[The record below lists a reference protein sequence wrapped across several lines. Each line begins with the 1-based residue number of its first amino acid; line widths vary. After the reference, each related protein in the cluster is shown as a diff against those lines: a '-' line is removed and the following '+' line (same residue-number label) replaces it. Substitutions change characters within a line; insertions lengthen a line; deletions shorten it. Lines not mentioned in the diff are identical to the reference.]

1 MPPSSPRSA
10 VDRGRDASAP
20 WLIPILGWKDI
31 AWRTYRAIGR
41 YRLPSLAGGVTFF
54 LLLAIFP
61 ALAAFVSVYG
71 LFLDLGRVERQLDQM
86 AAILPREAVGLIG
99 GQMVRLANRPGS
111 TLGAAF
117 AGGALASIWSANA
130 GMKSLF
136 DGLNVAYGETEKR
149 PYLHRTLIT
158 YAATLSVVVFLVV
171 VVAMTVAAPIV
182 LHALGFHALR
192 LWWAPLRWLIVYVFA
207 AQAFTLIYR
216 FGPSRSPA
224 RWRWVYCG
232 AAFAALL
239 WLVGSLAFSTYIDT
253 FTALGV
259 TYGSLGAMVALM
271 LWLWFSAM
279 VVLVGAVLNAEIEH
293 QTARDTTTGEPEP
306 LGRRGAAVADTV
318 GSAFTTSF
326 HEAGEWL
333 RAFLRR
339 QIAYLA
345 RVAGRSRF

>member
-1 MPPSSPRSA
+1 
-10 VDRGRDASAP
+10 
-20 WLIPILGWKDI
+20 
-31 AWRTYRAIGR
+31 
-41 YRLPSLAGGVTFF
+41 VTFF

-117 AGGALASIWSANA
+117 VGSTLASIWSANA
-130 GMKSLF
+130 GMKALF

-149 PYLHRTLIT
+149 PFLHRTLVS

-171 VVAMTVAAPIV
+171 VVAMTVAAPIA
-182 LHALGFHALR
+182 LHAFGLHGLR
-192 LWWAPLRWLIVYVFA
+192 LWWAPLRWLIVYVIA
-207 AQAFTLIYR
+207 ALAFTLIYR
-216 FGPSRSPA
+216 FGPSRAPA

-232 AAFAALL
+232 GALAALV
-239 WLVGSLAFSTYIDT
+239 WLVGSLVFSTYIDT

-271 LWLWFSAM
+271 LWLWFSLM
-279 VVLVGAVLNAEIEH
+279 VVLIGAVLNAEIEH
-293 QTARDTTTGEPEP
+293 QTAHDTTTGEPEP
-306 LGRRGAAVADTV
+306 LGQRGATVADTI
-318 GSAFTTSF
+318 GGAFTTSF
-326 HEAGEWL
+326 REAGEWL
-333 RAFLRR
+333 WAFLRR
-339 QIAYLA
+339 QVASLA
-345 RVAGRSRF
+345 RVVRRARS

>member
-1 MPPSSPRSA
+1 MPPSTPRSA

-20 WLIPILGWKDI
+20 WRIPILGWKDI

-41 YRLPSLAGGVTFF
+41 DRLPSVAGGVTFF

-117 AGGALASIWSANA
+117 VGSTLASIWSANA
-130 GMKSLF
+130 GMKALF

-149 PYLHRTLIT
+149 PFLHRTLVS

-171 VVAMTVAAPIV
+171 VVAMTVAAPIA
-182 LHALGFHALR
+182 LHAFGLHGLR
-192 LWWAPLRWLIVYVFA
+192 LWWAPLRWLIVYVIA
-207 AQAFTLIYR
+207 ALAFTLIYR
-216 FGPSRSPA
+216 FGPSRAPA

-232 AAFAALL
+232 GALAALV
-239 WLVGSLAFSTYIDT
+239 WLVGSLVFSTYIDT

-271 LWLWFSAM
+271 LWLWFSLM
-279 VVLVGAVLNAEIEH
+279 VVLIGAVLNAEIEH
-293 QTARDTTTGEPEP
+293 QTAHDTTTGEPEP
-306 LGRRGAAVADTV
+306 LGQRGATVADTI
-318 GSAFTTSF
+318 GGAFTTSF
-326 HEAGEWL
+326 REAGEWL
-333 RAFLRR
+333 WAFLRR
-339 QIAYLA
+339 QVASLA
-345 RVAGRSRF
+345 RVVRRARS